1 MTRRRYHGSRKDRWS
16 APCGSQ
22 VRERALLAVSSSHLI
37 GEINGGTAG
46 QNAGYTEQCEQ
57 GSAGIFLLHLWAKA
71 RAQTAIVRKAAI
83 ATGWCGHRGGL
94 GGIGFFFAIA
104 EENAVHVAELKRSA
118 RGEID
123 GFDAG
128 SADFGAVGGT
138 EVGERPTA
146 AVEGELTMVTGHRI
160 VSDDELVVIS
170 TPHGHAFGVE
180 FEGARGTVR
189 SGELNTWHN
198 SAVLAGRGRG
208 GKRDSRQVAASLRG
222 RAFLLGRLAT
232 IPATLVTQ
240 IFEILGKFDTESDCH
255 KLLYAPHPLPLKYRE
270 GRVYKIEFE
279 GDEAALKAFVDKVL
293 IDSISQEA
301 RIGGQPA
308 FEKAAF
314 VLEYGMK
321 GAALDLEKEM
331 ILNYYRGTQNPG
343 FEIKKLTLRTR
354 IYVFGEGAEPAQFV
368 RDIVN
373 PAIHT
378 HEVLKAA

>member
-1 MTRRRYHGSRKDRWS
+1 MGARFAS
-16 APCGSQ
+16 AWY
-22 VRERALLAVSSSHLI
+22 LTVSGSHLI
-37 GEINGGTAG
+37 GEINGGPAG
-46 QNAGYTEQCEQ
+46 QNASYSQQ
-57 GSAGIFLLHLWAKA
+57 RDQSPARIFLFHLRAKA
-71 RAQTAIVRKAAI
+71 CALAAVVGEAAI
-83 ATGWCGHRGGL
+83 ATGWRGHRGCL
-94 GGIGFFFAIA
+94 GGIGFFFAVA
-104 EENAVHVAELKRSA
+104 EENAVHIAELKRSA
-118 RGEID
+118 WGEID
-123 GFDAG
+123 VVHSGA
-128 SADFGAVGGT
+128 AHFGAVGGA
-138 EVGERPTA
+138 EVGERPAA
-146 AVEGELTMVTGHRI
+146 AVKGELTMMTGHRI

-170 TPHGHAFGVE
+170 TSHGHAFGVE
-180 FEGARGTVR
+180 FEGTRGTVR

-198 SAVLAGRGRG
+198 SAVVAGRGRG

-222 RAFLLGRLAT
+222 RAFLLGRLGT

-331 ILNYYRGTQNPG
+331 ILNYYRSIQNPG

>member
-1 MTRRRYHGSRKDRWS
+1 M
-16 APCGSQ
+16 
-22 VRERALLAVSSSHLI
+22 
-37 GEINGGTAG
+37 
-46 QNAGYTEQCEQ
+46 
-57 GSAGIFLLHLWAKA
+57 LHFRAKA
-71 RAQTAIVRKAAI
+71 GAQAAIVRSAAI
-83 ATGWCGHRGGL
+83 AAGCSGGRGG
-94 GGIGFFFAIA
+94 ISFFFCFAIA
-104 EENAVHVAELKRSA
+104 VEHTVHIAELKRTS
-118 RGEID
+118 RREID
-123 GFDAG
+123 VIDTGT
-128 SADFGAVGGT
+128 ADFGAVGGA
-138 EVGERPTA
+138 EVGERPGT
-146 AVEGELTMVTGHRI
+146 AVESKFTVMTGDGI
-160 VSDDELVVIS
+160 VSNDELVVIS
-170 TPHGHAFGVE
+170 TSHGHAFGVE
-180 FEGARGTVR
+180 FEGTGGTFR
-189 SGELNTWHN
+189 SGELNTRHN
-198 SAVLAGRGRG
+198 RAVLAGWGRG
-208 GKRDSRQVAASLRG
+208 GKRDSLQAAESLRG
-222 RAFLLGRLAT
+222 RAFLLGRRTT

-240 IFEILGKFDTESDCH
+240 IFEILGKFDSESDCH

-331 ILNYYRGTQNPG
+331 ILNYYRSIQNAG

>member
-1 MTRRRYHGSRKDRWS
+1 
-16 APCGSQ
+16 
-22 VRERALLAVSSSHLI
+22 
-37 GEINGGTAG
+37 
-46 QNAGYTEQCEQ
+46 
-57 GSAGIFLLHLWAKA
+57 
-71 RAQTAIVRKAAI
+71 
-83 ATGWCGHRGGL
+83 
-94 GGIGFFFAIA
+94 
-104 EENAVHVAELKRSA
+104 
-118 RGEID
+118 
-123 GFDAG
+123 
-128 SADFGAVGGT
+128 
-138 EVGERPTA
+138 
-146 AVEGELTMVTGHRI
+146 
-160 VSDDELVVIS
+160 
-170 TPHGHAFGVE
+170 
-180 FEGARGTVR
+180 
-189 SGELNTWHN
+189 
-198 SAVLAGRGRG
+198 
-208 GKRDSRQVAASLRG
+208 LRG

-232 IPATLVTQ
+232 IPAPLVTQ

-331 ILNYYRGTQNPG
+331 ILNYYRSTQNPG